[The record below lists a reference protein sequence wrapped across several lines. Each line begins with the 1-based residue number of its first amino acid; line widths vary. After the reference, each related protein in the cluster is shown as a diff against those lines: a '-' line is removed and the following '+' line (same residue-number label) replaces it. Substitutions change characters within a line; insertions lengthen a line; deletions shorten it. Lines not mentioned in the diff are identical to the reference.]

1 MSNCK
6 SVPVKIFNRFRNSIS
21 IP

>member
-6 SVPVKIFNRFRNSIS
+6 SH
-21 IP
+21 

>member
-6 SVPVKIFNRFRNSIS
+6 DWKES
-21 IP
+21 